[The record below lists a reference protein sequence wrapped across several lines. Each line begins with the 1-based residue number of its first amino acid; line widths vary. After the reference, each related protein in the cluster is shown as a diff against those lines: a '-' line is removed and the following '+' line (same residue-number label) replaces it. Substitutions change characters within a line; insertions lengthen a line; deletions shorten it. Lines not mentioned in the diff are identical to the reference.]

1 VSSPLAEDGAPGSLF
16 PENRPDIPADDWD
29 DQDLLTKDEAALRL
43 EHSAAL
49 LRTQLAGT
57 SDPAVAAE
65 LGEQITRIERVLANI
80 RR

>member
-49 LRTQLAGT
+49 ARTELAKT
-57 SDPAVAAE
+57 SDPVAVAE
-65 LGEQITRIERVLANI
+65 LQQQIARIDRALGNI